1 MKVIGGPR
9 PPNLDVVLAVALTVA
24 GQLEVWA
31 PQLTPGVGDVTG
43 SRPLLAVTAAV
54 MTLPLAVRRGAPT
67 SVLATVLATSATQ
80 SLLTTPTEGLV
91 SLAALLVATYS
102 ASAYPSWRR
111 ASVGAVLLVL
121 GVALI
126 GKDSGDEAFLA
137 VVLGGMWLTGF
148 VVGQRSGEVA
158 RLTDSYRDLA
168 DRLATASALLSA
180 AEQRAALGRAP
191 APDDLATLTPRELEV
206 VRAIATGRSNAE
218 IADLLVISEWTVKT
232 HVASILRKLV
242 LRDRAQ
248 VVVAAYEA
256 GLVSPGRA
264 GH

>member
-1 MKVIGGPR
+1 MGARR
-9 PPNLDVVLAVALTVA
+9 PPNLDVALAVALTVA
-24 GQLEVWA
+24 AQLEVWA
-31 PQLTPGVGDVTG
+31 PQLMPGVGEVIG
-43 SRPLLAVTAAV
+43 SRPLLAVTSAV
-54 MTLPLAVRRGAPT
+54 MTLPLAFRRGAPVA
-67 SVLATVLATSATQ
+67 VLSTVLAAAAAQ
-80 SLLTTPTEGLV
+80 SVLTTPTEGLS

-102 ASAYPSWRR
+102 AWRW
-111 ASVGAVLLVL
+111 AFVGAVLLVL

-126 GKDSGDEAFLA
+126 GQNSGDEAFLA
-137 VVLGGMWLTGF
+137 VVLGGAWLTGF
-148 VVGQRSGEVA
+148 VVGQRSDEVA

-168 DRLATASALLSA
+168 ERLETASALLSA

-191 APDDLATLTPRELEV
+191 VPDDLAVLTPRELEV
-206 VRAIATGRSNAE
+206 VRAMATGRSNAE

-256 GLVSPGRA
+256 GLVSPGQA
-264 GH
+264 SH

>member
-1 MKVIGGPR
+1 VA
-9 PPNLDVVLAVALTVA
+9 VL
-24 GQLEVWA
+24 
-31 PQLTPGVGDVTG
+31 
-43 SRPLLAVTAAV
+43 S
-54 MTLPLAVRRGAPT
+54 
-67 SVLATVLATSATQ
+67 TVLAAAAAQ
-80 SLLTTPTEGLV
+80 SVLTTPTEGLS

-102 ASAYPSWRR
+102 ASAYPTWRW
-111 ASVGAVLLVL
+111 AFVGAVLLVL

-126 GKDSGDEAFLA
+126 GQNSGDEAFLA
-137 VVLGGMWLTGF
+137 VVLGGAWLTGF
-148 VVGQRSGEVA
+148 VVGQRSDEVA

-168 DRLATASALLSA
+168 ERLETASALLSA

-191 APDDLATLTPRELEV
+191 VPDDLAVLTPRELEV
-206 VRAIATGRSNAE
+206 VRAMATGRSNAE

-256 GLVSPGRA
+256 GLVSPGQA
-264 GH
+264 SH